1 MHIKIIKGKK
11 YYYESKRIGK
21 RVISKYIG
29 PVKPIRKRRKL
40 PEKPTAQEEAEELQ
54 EQEESKEDDF
64 YIG

>member
-21 RVISKYIG
+21 KVISKYIG
-29 PVKPIRKRRKL
+29 PVKPIRKKKDEDSQEA
-40 PEKPTAQEEAEELQ
+40 PVQEEQ
-54 EQEESKEDDF
+54 QEEEDDF

>member
-21 RVISKYIG
+21 KVISKYIG
-29 PVKPIRKRRKL
+29 PVKPIRKKKDEDSQEA
-40 PEKPTAQEEAEELQ
+40 PAQEEQ
-54 EQEESKEDDF
+54 QEEEDDF